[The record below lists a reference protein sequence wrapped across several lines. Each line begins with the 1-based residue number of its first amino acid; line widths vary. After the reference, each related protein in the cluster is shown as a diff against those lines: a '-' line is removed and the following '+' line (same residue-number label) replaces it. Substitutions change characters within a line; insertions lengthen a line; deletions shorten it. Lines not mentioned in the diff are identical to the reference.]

1 MYSFIYPLI
10 HFLYIYSLLVVSKKE
25 ETIANELRDILQ
37 EASLNRPQI
46 KSRPLPKSRSSSPP
60 QSGSTRS
67 PISKAGKATPTST
80 AGKSQKPEING
91 GTIHPSILAF
101 IFLFVHLHRYIHYK
115 NLTSF

>member
-1 MYSFIYPLI
+1 M
-10 HFLYIYSLLVVSKKE
+10 LYIHSVLVVSKKE

-46 KSRPLPKSRSSSPP
+46 KSRPLPKSRSTSPP
-60 QSGSTRS
+60 QSGTTRF

-80 AGKSQKPEING
+80 AGKSQKPEVNG
-91 GTIHPSILAF
+91 GNIHPSILAF
-101 IFLFVHLHRYIHYK
+101 IFLSVHLLRYIHYK